1 MRLRILALV
10 ALCACPPLIASAEG
24 DAPPLPDRNPLRPT
38 KPLAAPA
45 VEEKPVL
52 PGEQPTVPWTESEIE
67 AAKAKCKEL
76 LTGDPL
82 DYEVLPPIKEG
93 ICGTPAPVLLR
104 AVGTDPKVTINPPA
118 TLSCPMA
125 DVLGEWLRD
134 TVQPEAKKLFGS
146 TVIKIQ
152 NASSYV
158 CRNRYGGGTTPL
170 SEHALANALDVS
182 EFVLANG
189 ERITVL
195 DAWPKPVVTAPPT
208 PLPNPTREPDTTA
221 SATSTP
227 ADKSTGRKAS
237 KDTSAKAEP
246 VALSSPPPAP
256 LANPARAPK
265 SDKTAGGRPNK
276 VTAAKA
282 EPVGQP
288 APPAASVPDPDPKAL
303 FVTHVHDAAC
313 KEFGTTLGPEANA
326 AHKNH
331 FHLDM
336 KARRH
341 SGYCDNGSVRKP

>member
-1 MRLRILALV
+1 
-10 ALCACPPLIASAEG
+10 
-24 DAPPLPDRNPLRPT
+24 LRPT
-38 KPLAAPA
+38 KPIAAPA

-52 PGEQPTVPWTESEIE
+52 PGEQPTVPWTEAEIE

-146 TVIKIQ
+146 TVVKIQ
-152 NASSYV
+152 NATSYA
-158 CRNRYGGGTTPL
+158 CRNRYGGDATPL

-189 ERITVL
+189 ERITIL
-195 DAWPKPVVTAPPT
+195 DDWPKVVEAPPPPEANPKRAPEDKESVTASKPAPDGNMVKAANKPAVT
-208 PLPNPTREPDTTA
+208 P
-221 SATSTP
+221 
-227 ADKSTGRKAS
+227 
-237 KDTSAKAEP
+237 AKAESAAPPLPPP
-246 VALSSPPPAP
+246 VA
-256 LANPARAPK
+256 K
-265 SDKTAGGRPNK
+265 
-276 VTAAKA
+276 
-282 EPVGQP
+282 EPEMDREAQ
-288 APPAASVPDPDPKAL
+288 
-303 FVTHVHDAAC
+303 FVTFLHEDAC
-313 KEFGTTLGPEANA
+313 RRFGTVLGPDANA

-336 KARRH
+336 KKRRK
-341 SGYCDNGSVRKP
+341 GFCE

>member
-10 ALCACPPLIASAEG
+10 ALCAWLPPLLARAEG

-38 KPLAAPA
+38 GPVAAP
-45 VEEKPVL
+45 VKPPPPPL
-52 PGEQPTVPWTESEIE
+52 PGEQPTVPWSEAEID
-67 AAKAKCKEL
+67 AARAKCKEL

-104 AVGTDPKVTINPPA
+104 AVGTDPKVSIDPPA

-134 TVQPEAKKLFGS
+134 TVQPKAKKLFGS
-146 TVIKIQ
+146 TVAKIQ

-189 ERITVL
+189 ERVTVL
-195 DAWPKPVVTAPPT
+195 DDWPKVVEVPPPPAANPNRAP
-208 PLPNPTREPDTTA
+208 E
-221 SATSTP
+221 
-227 ADKSTGRKAS
+227 DKESVAAS
-237 KDTSAKAEP
+237 KHAEDGKTAKPTATKTSAIASAKAEP
-246 VALSSPPPAP
+246 APAPSPPP
-256 LANPARAPK
+256 
-265 SDKTAGGRPNK
+265 
-276 VTAAKA
+276 VAK
-282 EPVGQP
+282 EPEMDREAQ
-288 APPAASVPDPDPKAL
+288 
-303 FVTHVHDAAC
+303 FVTYLHEDAC
-313 KEFGTTLGPEANA
+313 RRFGTVLGPEANA

-336 KARRH
+336 KKRRK
-341 SGYCDNGSVRKP
+341 GFCE

>member
-10 ALCACPPLIASAEG
+10 ALCALPPVLARAEG

-38 KPLAAPA
+38 KPVAAPA

-52 PGEQPTVPWTESEIE
+52 PGEQPTVPWTEAEID

-82 DYEVLPPIKEG
+82 DYEILPPIKEG

-134 TVQPEAKKLFGS
+134 TVQPEAKKLFAS
-146 TVIKIQ
+146 TVVKIQ

-170 SEHALANALDVS
+170 SEHALANALDVA

-189 ERITVL
+189 ERITIL
-195 DAWPKPVVTAPPT
+195 DDWPKVVEAPPPPEANPNRAAEDKKSVTA
-208 PLPNPTREPDTTA
+208 
-221 SATSTP
+221 SKP
-227 ADKSTGRKAS
+227 AADGKTVKAANRPAS
-237 KDTSAKAEP
+237 KPAVTPAKAESAAP
-246 VALSSPPPAP
+246 PSPPP
-256 LANPARAPK
+256 
-265 SDKTAGGRPNK
+265 
-276 VTAAKA
+276 VAK
-282 EPVGQP
+282 EPELDREAQ
-288 APPAASVPDPDPKAL
+288 
-303 FVTHVHDAAC
+303 FVTFLHDDAC
-313 KEFGTTLGPEANA
+313 RRFGTVLGPEANA

-336 KARRH
+336 KKRRK
-341 SGYCDNGSVRKP
+341 GFCE

>member
-10 ALCACPPLIASAEG
+10 ALCACAPPFARAEG

-38 KPLAAPA
+38 KPVAAPA

-52 PGEQPTVPWTESEIE
+52 PGEQPTVPWTEAEID

-125 DVLGEWLRD
+125 HVLGEWLRD

-170 SEHALANALDVS
+170 SEHALANALDVA

-189 ERITVL
+189 QRITIL
-195 DAWPKPVVTAPPT
+195 DDWPKALEPPPPPEPNPNRAPEDKESVTASKPA
-208 PLPNPTREPDTTA
+208 PDGKTA
-221 SATSTP
+221 KIAKTSAVTP
-227 ADKSTGRKAS
+227 AKA
-237 KDTSAKAEP
+237 KPAPAP
-246 VALSSPPPAP
+246 SPPPA
-256 LANPARAPK
+256 
-265 SDKTAGGRPNK
+265 
-276 VTAAKA
+276 AK
-282 EPVGQP
+282 EPE
-288 APPAASVPDPDPKAL
+288 PDPKAQ
-303 FVTHVHDAAC
+303 FVLYLHEEAC
-313 KEFGTTLGPEANA
+313 RRFGTVLGPDANA

-336 KARRH
+336 KKRRK
-341 SGYCDNGSVRKP
+341 GFCE

>member
-10 ALCACPPLIASAEG
+10 ALCACPLAATAKTGAAPPLPDRNPLIALAQA
-24 DAPPLPDRNPLRPT
+24 DAAPPLPDRNPLRPG
-38 KPLAAPA
+38 KPAEA
-45 VEEKPVL
+45 KPVL
-52 PGEQPTVPWTESEIE
+52 PGERPTVPWTEAEID

-118 TLSCPMA
+118 TISCPMA

-146 TVIKIQ
+146 TVVKIQ
-152 NASSYV
+152 NATSYA
-158 CRNRYGGGTTPL
+158 CRNRYGGDATPL

-189 ERITVL
+189 ERITIL
-195 DAWPKPVVTAPPT
+195 DDWPKVVEAPP
-208 PLPNPTREPDTTA
+208 PPEANPNRAPEGKGTTE
-221 SATSTP
+221 
-227 ADKSTGRKAS
+227 DKESVAAS
-237 KDTSAKAEP
+237 KPALDGKTVKAANKPAVTQAKAESAAP
-246 VALSSPPPAP
+246 ASPPP
-256 LANPARAPK
+256 
-265 SDKTAGGRPNK
+265 
-276 VTAAKA
+276 VAK
-282 EPVGQP
+282 EPEMDREAQ
-288 APPAASVPDPDPKAL
+288 
-303 FVTHVHDAAC
+303 FVTFLHEDAC
-313 KEFGTTLGPEANA
+313 RRFGTVLGPDANA

-336 KARRH
+336 KKRRK
-341 SGYCDNGSVRKP
+341 GFCE

>member
-10 ALCACPPLIASAEG
+10 VLCGCAPPLIATAKTG
-24 DAPPLPDRNPLRPT
+24 AAPPLPDRNPLIAMAQAD
-38 KPLAAPA
+38 AAPPLPDHNPLRQTA
-45 VEEKPVL
+45 PVAAPVKPPPPPL
-52 PGEQPTVPWTESEIE
+52 PGELPTVPWTETEIE
-67 AAKAKCKEL
+67 DAKAICKKL

-170 SEHALANALDVS
+170 SEHALANALDVA

-189 ERITVL
+189 ERITIL
-195 DAWPKPVVTAPPT
+195 NDWPKVVEPPPPPDANPNRAP
-208 PLPNPTREPDTTA
+208 EDKKSATA
-221 SATSTP
+221 SKPAPDGKTAKLAKTS
-227 ADKSTGRKAS
+227 AV
-237 KDTSAKAEP
+237 TSAKAEP
-246 VALSSPPPAP
+246 AAPPSPPP
-256 LANPARAPK
+256 
-265 SDKTAGGRPNK
+265 
-276 VTAAKA
+276 VAK
-282 EPVGQP
+282 EPE
-288 APPAASVPDPDPKAL
+288 PDPKAQ
-303 FVTHVHDAAC
+303 FVIYLHEDAC
-313 KEFGTTLGPEANA
+313 RRFGTVLGPEANA

-336 KARRH
+336 KKRRK
-341 SGYCDNGSVRKP
+341 GFCE

>member
-1 MRLRILALV
+1 
-10 ALCACPPLIASAEG
+10 
-24 DAPPLPDRNPLRPT
+24 
-38 KPLAAPA
+38 

-52 PGEQPTVPWTESEIE
+52 PGEQPTVPWTEAEID

-82 DYEVLPPIKEG
+82 DYEILPPIKEG

-134 TVQPEAKKLFGS
+134 TVQPEAKKLFAS
-146 TVIKIQ
+146 TVVKIQ

-170 SEHALANALDVS
+170 SEHALANALDVA

-189 ERITVL
+189 ERITIL
-195 DAWPKPVVTAPPT
+195 DDWPKVVEAPPPPEANPNRAAEDKKSVTA
-208 PLPNPTREPDTTA
+208 
-221 SATSTP
+221 SKP
-227 ADKSTGRKAS
+227 AADGKTVKAANRPAS
-237 KDTSAKAEP
+237 KPAVTPAKAESAAP
-246 VALSSPPPAP
+246 PSPPP
-256 LANPARAPK
+256 
-265 SDKTAGGRPNK
+265 
-276 VTAAKA
+276 VAK
-282 EPVGQP
+282 EPELDREAQ
-288 APPAASVPDPDPKAL
+288 
-303 FVTHVHDAAC
+303 FVTFLHEDAC
-313 KEFGTTLGPEANA
+313 RRFGTVLGPDANA

-336 KARRH
+336 KKRRK
-341 SGYCDNGSVRKP
+341 GFCE

>member
-10 ALCACPPLIASAEG
+10 AICACAPLLARAEG

-38 KPLAAPA
+38 KPVAAPA

-52 PGEQPTVPWTESEIE
+52 PGEQPTVPWTEAEIE

-82 DYEVLPPIKEG
+82 DYEILPPIKEG

-146 TVIKIQ
+146 TVVKIQ
-152 NASSYV
+152 NATSYA
-158 CRNRYGGGTTPL
+158 CRNRYGGDATPL

-189 ERITVL
+189 ERITIL
-195 DAWPKPVVTAPPT
+195 DDWPKVVETPPPPEANPKRAPEDKESVTASKPAPDGKTVKAANKPAVT
-208 PLPNPTREPDTTA
+208 P
-221 SATSTP
+221 
-227 ADKSTGRKAS
+227 
-237 KDTSAKAEP
+237 AKAESDAP
-246 VALSSPPPAP
+246 PSPPP
-256 LANPARAPK
+256 
-265 SDKTAGGRPNK
+265 
-276 VTAAKA
+276 VAK
-282 EPVGQP
+282 EPEMDREAQ
-288 APPAASVPDPDPKAL
+288 
-303 FVTHVHDAAC
+303 FVTFLHEDAC
-313 KEFGTTLGPEANA
+313 RRFGTVLGPDANA

-336 KARRH
+336 KKRRK
-341 SGYCDNGSVRKP
+341 GFCE